1 MKSSLGKTGTF
12 ALQFR
17 EKYLRSLHDLRFFY
31 DDVAEIGNAE
41 TAEHAFYFVPGIN
54 GTPGQMRFL
63 LPSLIRVY
71 GNNVYLKS
79 LHLPEFSA
87 RVATWEKYTVEN
99 INRKLARLR
108 EDLCGVCR
116 PRRRDPR
123 ERHRYRRGSHEVTW
137 VVRQLR

>member
-1 MKSSLGKTGTF
+1 MKSSLGKTGAF

-17 EKYLRSLHDLRFFY
+17 EKYLHSLHDLRFFY

-41 TAEHAFYFVPGIN
+41 TAEHAFYFVPGLN

-87 RVATWEKYTVEN
+87 RVATWEKYTLEN
-99 INRKLARLR
+99 ISQTRAVTR
-108 EDLCGVCR
+108 R
-116 PRRRDPR
+116 PC
-123 ERHRYRRGSHEVTW
+123 ESSCKV
-137 VVRQLR
+137 